1 MHMDEAAR
9 LDMLHSYR
17 VLDTP
22 PDPEIDDLTRL
33 AAACL
38 RTPMAAVSFIDGE
51 RQWIKS
57 KVGLQHSVIPRSD
70 SFCSYVVSKG
80 DLFTVRDSLTDPRF
94 AGNPLVISDPQ
105 IRFYAGA
112 PLLTPQGHVLGTL
125 AVMDRKP
132 RRIAAGHFGMLRV
145 LARQVMGR
153 VELGQK
159 AMFARDNAGR
169 TLSDAD
175 LHYIILGARC
185 ILWRANVTLE
195 GDQLQWRMC
204 FSSEGAAQRFLPIE
218 KGATEGFEFAWYNS
232 KLLEDRQRMDEVARQ
247 AILGG
252 ESGYTQEFRC
262 RQRDGI
268 IRWLRE
274 DVRIF
279 AIDSSRWDLVGVCTD
294 ITEQKETELALRE
307 SEERSRTLLA
317 SLPQRVLFKDKNS
330 IFVSVNKQL
339 ANDLGTT
346 PDEVAGKTDYDFF
359 PKDLADK
366 YREDDRRVMQS
377 REAVFLE
384 EKNVVQGQERIVEVT
399 KAPVIDDSGQI
410 LGVLGVFTDITER
423 KRAQAAMEEQARITA
438 LRAEVSSAL
447 AQSGSL
453 HSVLQHCA
461 SALVRHLEVPLARI
475 WTLNE
480 ADRMLELRASA
491 GIYTHI
497 NGTHSRIALGE
508 LKIGRVGKE
517 ARAYV
522 TNALQEDPHTDKE
535 WPGKEQ
541 MVGFAAYPLQVEERV
556 VGVIAISSRR
566 PLQSAAVAGLENVID
581 AIAQCIQRKQA
592 EELLEYQA
600 LHDSLTGLPNRTV
613 LRDRLNQAIKLASRN
628 QQSVAL
634 LLMDLDRFKEIN
646 DTFGHHAGDVLLQ
659 QLKPRLE
666 LALRECDTVARL
678 GGDEFAI
685 VLPDTGSDGAVWI
698 ARKVLATI
706 EEPIMLEDCTVNVGA
721 SIGIALYPEHGKEV
735 SSLLRRADIA
745 MYHAKQSGLGH
756 SVYDPQKDRYT
767 ASRLSLIGDLRRAV
781 QNDEFVLHYQPKVNL
796 VTGNVVGVEA
806 LVRWQHPQHGFMPPN
821 DFIPMAEHRGL
832 IQPISLWVLSAALRQ
847 VRRWKEMGIE
857 ISVAV
862 NLSTKN
868 LQDTFLVATIT
879 KLLRKWRVPAT
890 SLVIEITE
898 SAVMADPDRAIATL
912 TSLRDMGVRISIDDF
927 GTGYSS
933 LAYLKK
939 MPVHQVKIDKSFV
952 RDIADNRED
961 SAIARS
967 VVDLGHNLGMQ
978 VVAEGVESQEGYD
991 LLAGMGCD
999 VAQGFH
1005 ISKPI
1010 PAHELTV
1017 WLNNRQAWLRLPKA
1031 A

>member
-1 MHMDEAAR
+1 MDEAAR
-9 LDMLHSYR
+9 LNALHGYEI
-17 VLDTP
+17 LDTP
-22 PDPEIDDLTRL
+22 RDSEIDDLARL
-33 AAACL
+33 AAAHL
-38 RTPMAAVSFIDGE
+38 RTPMAAVSFVDGQ
-51 RQWIKS
+51 RQWIKAS
-57 KVGLQHSVIPRSD
+57 VGLGLCAVPRPV
-70 SFCSYVVSKG
+70 SFCAHVVDGGST
-80 DLFTVRDSLTDPRF
+80 FVVRDALSDPRF
-94 AGNPLVISDPQ
+94 ACNPLVTSAP
-105 IRFYAGA
+105 RVRYYAGV
-112 PLLTPQGHVLGTL
+112 PLLSHQGLAVGTL
-125 AVMDRKP
+125 SVMDRRP
-132 RRIAAGHFGMLRV
+132 RRIPSERLDFLRV
-145 LARQVMGR
+145 LARQVMDQ
-153 VELGQK
+153 VDVKKHSALTPYK
-159 AMFARDNAGR
+159 ADRPL
-169 TLSDAD
+169 TDAD

-185 ILWRANVTLE
+185 ILWRASVLLADGELHWKLN
-195 GDQLQWRMC
+195 
-204 FSSEGAAQRFLPIE
+204 FSSEGAAQRFLPVE
-218 KGATEGFEFAWYNS
+218 KGADEGFEKAWHSS
-232 KLLEDRQRMDEVARQ
+232 KLEEDRRHMDETARR
-247 AILGG
+247 AILSG

-262 RQRDGI
+262 RQRDGV

-274 DVRIF
+274 DVRILPLGPL
-279 AIDSSRWDLVGVCTD
+279 RWDLVGVCTD

-317 SLPQRVLFKDKNS
+317 SLPQRVLFKDRNS
-330 IFVSVNKQL
+330 VFVSVNKQL

-346 PDEVAGKTDYDFF
+346 PEQVVGKTDYDFF
-359 PKDLADK
+359 PRELADK
-366 YREDDRRVMQS
+366 YREDDQRVMAS

-399 KAPVIDDSGQI
+399 KAPVIGDNGEV
-410 LGVLGVFTDITER
+410 LGVLGLFTDITER

-447 AQSGSL
+447 AQSGTL
-453 HSVLQHCA
+453 HSVLQNCT
-461 SALVRHLEVPLARI
+461 SALVRHLDVPLARV

-480 ADRMLELRASA
+480 AEGVLELRASA
-491 GIYTHI
+491 GLYTHI
-497 NGTHSRIALGE
+497 NGRHSRIAIGE
-508 LKIGRVGKE
+508 LKIGRVAKE
-517 ARAYV
+517 GRSYL
-522 TNALQEDPHTDKE
+522 TNSLSDDPHTDTEWVKKE
-535 WPGKEQ
+535 K
-541 MVGFAAYPLQVEERV
+541 MVGFAAFPLKVEERV

-566 PLQSAAVAGLENVID
+566 ALEHAAVAGLESVAD

-628 QQSVAL
+628 GTSVAL

-646 DTFGHHAGDVLLQ
+646 DTFGHHAGDILLQ

-666 LALRECDTVARL
+666 ETLRASDTVARL

-685 VLPDTGSDGAVWI
+685 VLPDTGPDGAISI
-698 ARKVLATI
+698 AQKILAAI
-706 EEPIMLEDCTVNVGA
+706 EEPVTLEDCAVNVGA
-721 SIGIALYPEHGKEV
+721 SIGIALYPQHGKEV
-735 SSLLRRADIA
+735 SALLRRADVA

-756 SVYDPQKDRYT
+756 TVYDPQKDRYT

-781 QNDEFVLHYQPKVNL
+781 QNNEFVLHYQPKVHL
-796 VTGNVVGVEA
+796 GTGNVVGVEA
-806 LVRWQHPQHGFMPPN
+806 LVRWQHPQHGFMSPN

-832 IQPISLWVLSAALRQ
+832 IQPISLWVLGAALQQ
-847 VRRWKEMGIE
+847 VRKWKEMGIE

-868 LQDTFLVATIT
+868 LQDPNLVLTIT
-879 KLLRKWRVPAT
+879 RLLRKWGVRPT

-912 TSLRDMGVRISIDDF
+912 TTLRDMGVRISIDDF

-952 RDIADNRED
+952 RDIAENRED

-978 VVAEGVESQEGYD
+978 VVAEGVESQAGYD

-999 VAQGFH
+999 AAQGFH

-1010 PAHELTV
+1010 PAHELTA
-1017 WLNNRQAWLRLPKA
+1017 WLNDREAWLRLPKA